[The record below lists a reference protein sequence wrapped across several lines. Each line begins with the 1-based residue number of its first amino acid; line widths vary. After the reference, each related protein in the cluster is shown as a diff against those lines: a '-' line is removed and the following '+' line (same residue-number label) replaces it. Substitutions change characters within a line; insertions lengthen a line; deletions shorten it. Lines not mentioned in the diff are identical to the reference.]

1 MITRY
6 LLLGLVVVF
15 MECIFCGEKDEGQLT
30 LCTRVINGSIKQV
43 DVCLGCWWHERA
55 IWENRVENE
64 RRRQI
69 LSEQKEQS
77 ARAISDNNERQAR
90 IQPGD

>member
-1 MITRY
+1 M
-6 LLLGLVVVF
+6 LSDL

-30 LCTRVINGSIKQV
+30 LCTRVINGSIKHV

-64 RRRQI
+64 RRRKI
-69 LSEQKEQS
+69 LQDAKSDFSSTGDSVSEPEQT
-77 ARAISDNNERQAR
+77 ERR
-90 IQPGD
+90 VSERFK